1 MDFYTLITFILLTLT
16 IMTQLLEQN
25 AEAAAVQISQKKHLS
40 WSLFL
45 RSCKL
50 SGL

>member
-25 AEAAAVQISQKKHLS
+25 SEAAAVQISQKNT
-40 WSLFL
+40 
-45 RSCKL
+45 
-50 SGL
+50 